1 MTTPLQIS
9 RWDRL
14 LRRLGNVV
22 GEGAIAT
29 GMLEDVFPVLDVEN
43 LQTDSWH
50 YTGWRIAQGANTV
63 AAAAGQTPRIFLDNP
78 PGSNKLVIVDQIS
91 MFADATTEV
100 RIGPNPLT
108 AARAATGP
116 SLLFDMR
123 YEVSSGGAAMDL
135 PTTTTFGESS
145 LGPVPNDAG
154 RFSLQVANR
163 MESLIPF
170 KGMAVLP
177 PGRSLSVRGLT
188 VAATL
193 TVTFFFR
200 ERVGEP
206 AELI

>member
-14 LRRLGNVV
+14 LRRLGNLV

-29 GMLEDVFPVLDVEN
+29 GILEDVFPVLDVEN

-50 YTGWRIAQGANTV
+50 YAGWRMAQGANTV

-78 PGSNKLVIVDQIS
+78 PDSGNLVVVDQIY
-91 MFADATTEV
+91 MFADAVTEV
-100 RIGPNPLT
+100 RIGPNPLA
-108 AARAATGP
+108 AARTFNGP

-123 YEVSSGGAAMDL
+123 YEVSTGGGPQDTPAAG
-135 PTTTTFGESS
+135 TFGESS
-145 LGPVPNDAG
+145 LGPLPNDAG
-154 RFSLQVANR
+154 RFSIQVANR
-163 MESLIPF
+163 MENVTPF

-188 VAATL
+188 IAGTL

-200 ERVGEP
+200 ERVAEP